1 MEIAMQ
7 VNDYENGVCPEWLR
21 VERIVS
27 HKGGDG
33 APDDGTKYLVKWE
46 VLGYQECTWEAAE
59 DLADEAVRHLIHLCL
74 ECGVVVVV
82 SVATRTGFFRVLP
95 AWIPLPIYFQR
106 SSDKRSSRCS

>member
-59 DLADEAVRHLIHLCL
+59 DLQMKQYGTSYTCASS
-74 ECGVVVVV
+74 VV
-82 SVATRTGFFRVLP
+82 L
-95 AWIPLPIYFQR
+95 
-106 SSDKRSSRCS
+106 